1 MQSFAELKQWV
12 AERQSYWRQN
22 RAEDA
27 SVWARLNEDVC
38 FLAAIE
44 RLEELQSATPH
55 DRMRGEM
62 S

>member
-1 MQSFAELKQWV
+1 MQSFAELKQWI

-44 RLEELQSATPH
+44 RLEEASKR
-55 DRMRGEM
+55 DIMRGEM
-62 S
+62 L